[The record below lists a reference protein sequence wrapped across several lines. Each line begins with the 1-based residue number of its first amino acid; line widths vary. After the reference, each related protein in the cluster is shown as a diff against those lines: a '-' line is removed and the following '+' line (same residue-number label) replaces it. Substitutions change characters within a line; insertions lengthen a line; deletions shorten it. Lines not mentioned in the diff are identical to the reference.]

1 MTEQEKQQLWIAA
14 WRRAG
19 PELERIR
26 NEELRA
32 LTDDKATFNATF
44 LGVSPPRRSTSTS
57 GLVEF
62 QAYMLKWRLKLEFA
76 N

>member
-19 PELERIR
+19 PVMERLR

-32 LTDDKATFNATF
+32 LTITEATRKATF
-44 LGVSPPRRSTSTS
+44 LGVFPPRPMLPTS
-57 GLVEF
+57 GLLEF
-62 QAYMLKWRLKLEFA
+62 QIYMMKWRGEQH
-76 N
+76 